1 MEILRALKLPANPKR
16 TFFLWGPRQSGKT
29 SLLRQTYRTAHYIN
43 LLNSEVFARYS
54 SAPELLRQELR
65 ARNEKRELII
75 IDEIQK
81 VPALLDEVH
90 TLIEEDKIVFA
101 LCGSS
106 ARKLRRG
113 HANLLGGRAL
123 RYMLFGLTSSELG
136 DSFDLLRA
144 MNYGTLPPHYLE
156 ENPIPLLRSYISD
169 YLKDEIAAEVVVR
182 NLPSFS
188 RFLEIAAISDG
199 GLVVLKNIAQDC
211 GVSAPTVKEY
221 FQILE
226 DTLLGT
232 QIPSYLKRP
241 SRKTTQSAK
250 FYLHNIGVSNLLAK
264 RGAINFGGAASG
276 LALES
281 IVLQELLA
289 HRHYSGLEYDISH
302 WKLYAEAEV
311 DFILGHEIAIEVKA
325 STKAVPH
332 HFKGLHEFK
341 REYPKVKRLILLSF
355 DPVRRKTDEG
365 IEVIPVREF
374 LRELWGGEVMG

>member
-1 MEILRALKLPANPKR
+1 MQVSRALRLPTEPKR

-29 SLLRQTYRTAHYIN
+29 SLLRQSYPTAQYIN

-54 SAPELLRQELR
+54 TAPELLRQELR
-65 ARNEKRELII
+65 ARKDQHTLVI

-81 VPALLDEVH
+81 VPALLNEVH
-90 TLIEEDKIVFA
+90 TLIEEDRVVFA

-123 RYMLFGLTSSELG
+123 RYTLFGFTSAELG

-169 YLKDEIAAEVVVR
+169 YLKEEIAAEALVR

-211 GVSAPTVKEY
+211 GISAPTVKEY

-232 QIPSYLKRP
+232 HVPAYLARP

-264 RGAINFGGAASG
+264 RGAIHFGAAASG

-302 WKLYAEAEV
+302 WKLYDEAEV
-311 DFILGHEIAIEVKA
+311 DFILGDDIAIEVKA

-332 HFKGLHEFK
+332 HFKGLYEFK
-341 REYPKVKRLILLSF
+341 REYPKVKRLILLSL
-355 DPVRRKTDEG
+355 DPVRRKTDDG
-365 IEVIPVREF
+365 IEVIPIREF
-374 LRELWGGEVMG
+374 LAELWRGEVMR

>member
-311 DFILGHEIAIEVKA
+311 DFILGHERTSK
-325 STKAVPH
+325 S
-332 HFKGLHEFK
+332 GYY
-341 REYPKVKRLILLSF
+341 RN
-355 DPVRRKTDEG
+355 
-365 IEVIPVREF
+365 
-374 LRELWGGEVMG
+374 